1 MNTSNTTIDRLRE
14 FKLSGFIDALR
25 QQQESPHYAAL
36 SFEDRLKLIVDHE
49 YTRRS
54 NMKAQRMLR
63 AARIP
68 SGVSI
73 DDVDFSATRGIKR
86 ELLLEL
92 LQEQWLKNGTNVIV
106 SGQTGAGKTFI
117 ASVIG
122 HSLCLKG
129 ISVRYNRTHHWL
141 AEFTLQ
147 DERRRFPQSIAAY
160 RRVPL
165 LVFDEWLR
173 DPISASQSRL
183 LLDFIDDRYQRLSM
197 MFISQLPVSAWHARF
212 EDPTLADA
220 VLDRIVHSALRLE
233 LTGDSMRKL
242 RSQLQQ
248 QNVASLR

>member
-1 MNTSNTTIDRLRE
+1 MNTSNTTIERLRE
-14 FKLSGFIDALR
+14 FKLPGFIDALR
-25 QQQESPHYAAL
+25 QQQESPFYAEL
-36 SFEDRLKLIVDHE
+36 SFEERLKLIVDQE

-54 NMKAQRMLR
+54 NARAQRMLH

-68 SGVSI
+68 SNVSI

-106 SGQTGAGKTFI
+106 SGHTGAGKTFI

-141 AEFTLQ
+141 AEFALQ

-173 DPISASQSRL
+173 DPVSSYQARL
-183 LLDFIDDRYQRLSM
+183 LLDLIDSRYQRASM
-197 MFISQLPVSAWHARF
+197 MLVSQLPVSAWHARF
-212 EDPTLADA
+212 EEPTLADA
-220 VLDRIVHSALRLE
+220 ILDRIVHSALRIE
-233 LTGDSMRKL
+233 LTGESMRKL
-242 RSQLQQ
+242 RSQIQQ
-248 QNVASLR
+248 ENVAPLR

>member
-1 MNTSNTTIDRLRE
+1 MNTSNTTIERLRE
-14 FKLSGFIDALR
+14 FRLAGFIDAIR
-25 QQQESPHYAAL
+25 QQQESPHYASL
-36 SFEDRLKLIVDHE
+36 SFDDRLKLIVDHE
-49 YTRRS
+49 YSRRS

-68 SGVSI
+68 TGVSI
-73 DDVDFSATRGIKR
+73 DDVDFSAARGLKR

-92 LQEQWLKNGTNVIV
+92 IQEHWLKKGTNVIV
-106 SGQTGAGKTFI
+106 SGHTGAGKTFI

-141 AEFTLQ
+141 ADFALQ
-147 DERRRFPQSIAAY
+147 DERRRLPQAIAGY

-173 DPISASQSRL
+173 DPISAYQSRL
-183 LLDFIDDRYQRLSM
+183 LLDFIDDRYQRHSI
-197 MFISQLPVSAWHARF
+197 MFVSQLPVSAWHARF

-220 VLDRIVHSALRLE
+220 VLDRIVHSAVRIDLSGE
-233 LTGDSMRKL
+233 SMRKL
-242 RSQLQQ
+242 RSPVQEG
-248 QNVASLR
+248 NVASLR